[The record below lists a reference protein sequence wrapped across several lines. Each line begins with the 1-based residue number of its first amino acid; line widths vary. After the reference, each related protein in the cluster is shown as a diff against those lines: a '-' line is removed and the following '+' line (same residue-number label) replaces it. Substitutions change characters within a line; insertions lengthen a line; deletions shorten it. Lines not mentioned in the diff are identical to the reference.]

1 LLDRQW
7 TLRYFNKP
15 CFFIEEASTLKLP
28 IFTGTLDL
36 YIAEINRFPILTPEE
51 EFKLAMRLKKDNDME
66 AAEKLIVSNLR
77 FVVKIAHEYRSYGFK
92 LADLIQEGNIGLIH
106 AVKKFDPEKGYRLIS
121 YAVWWI
127 RAYIQNYLIKSWS
140 IVKIGTTQ
148 AQRKLF
154 FKLNQARKQLET
166 ISKKNPEFSEIA
178 DSLGVKGSEVAEMD
192 LRMGARDLSLN
203 KLIGDDGETS
213 HLDFLTHDGDNQ
225 ETSVIKDYERELV
238 EHNIGGALA
247 TLNERERYII
257 QHRIM
262 LNNTMEIERIV
273 NEEQNKK
280 VESNDEKERSRF
292 DRIRAYKQLVEEGK
306 GDDINQINKIAQK
319 GETVTSAKEAIQAEE
334 AILRKAKEDIIEFKR
349 AIRSSDREENIAK
362 TLQEIGDRYN
372 IPRELVR
379 QIREQALK
387 EDIAKTLQEIGD
399 KYNITRERARQIE
412 KQALKKVQLALPH
425 LKEDH

>member
-1 LLDRQW
+1 
-7 TLRYFNKP
+7 
-15 CFFIEEASTLKLP
+15 LKLP

-127 RAYIQNYLIKSWS
+127 RAYFQNYLIKSWS

-349 AIRSSDREENIAK
+349 AIRSSDREENIVK